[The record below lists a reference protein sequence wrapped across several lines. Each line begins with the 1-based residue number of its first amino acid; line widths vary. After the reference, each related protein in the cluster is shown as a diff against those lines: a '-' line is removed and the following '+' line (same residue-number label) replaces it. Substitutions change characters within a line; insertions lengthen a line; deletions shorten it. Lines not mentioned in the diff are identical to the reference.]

1 MFQIKGKLS
10 KIGNTQQVSDKFSK
24 REFVVVVTEQGKDGK
39 DYSTPVKLQ
48 TTNAK
53 TSVLDNF
60 KVGQEV
66 SVSFNLRGFEAKS
79 GEVYTNLD
87 AWKIDS
93 LSAPQPSGFNSPSGF
108 ESSDEPPF

>member
-10 KIGNTQQVSDKFSK
+10 KIGSTQQVSDKFSK
-24 REFVVVVTEQGKDGK
+24 REFVVVVTEQAKDGK
-39 DYSTPVKLQ
+39 EYSTPVKLQ

-60 KVGQEV
+60 KAGQEV
-66 SVSFNLRGFEAKS
+66 TVNFNLRGYEAKS

-87 AWKIDS
+87 AWKIEAAQS
-93 LSAPQPSGFNSPSGF
+93 QTYAKSQ
-108 ESSDEPPF
+108 SDDEVPF